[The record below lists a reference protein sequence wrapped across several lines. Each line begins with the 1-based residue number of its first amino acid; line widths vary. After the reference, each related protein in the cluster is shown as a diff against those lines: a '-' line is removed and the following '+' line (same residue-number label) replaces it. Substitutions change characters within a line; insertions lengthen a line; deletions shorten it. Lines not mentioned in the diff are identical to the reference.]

1 MLIKTRTGNHD
12 KALYSINKK
21 AISVSMVE
29 ILIQYGGAE
38 GEIARVEMTITFA
51 SVPGTVYIE

>member
-1 MLIKTRTGNHD
+1 
-12 KALYSINKK
+12 
-21 AISVSMVE
+21 MVE